1 MTTSLWIWSAYH
13 IVTVTMSLFS
23 KEKSTI
29 GFALTAISWMIWSAM
44 LWSGSTGWF
53 LWTNAPIIC
62 FIVLVGFAQLG
73 KPPTA
78 DSEEKAASIIWGGTL
93 RLFTVL
99 ACWAL
104 A

>member
-1 MTTSLWIWSAYH
+1 MTTPLWIWSAYH
-13 IVTVTMSLFS
+13 VFAIIMGLFS

-29 GFALTAISWMIWSAM
+29 NFALISMSWMVWSAM
-44 LWSGSTGWF
+44 LWSESTGWF

-62 FIVLVGFAQLG
+62 LIVLAGFAQLG

-78 DSEEKAASIIWGGTL
+78 DAEEKAAGIIWGGTL